1 MKNETLM
8 IQKYIESQ
16 ETTKNNCI
24 STEYITWRNEQ
35 ISRYRQPPKSETRR
49 N

>member
-1 MKNETLM
+1 M

-16 ETTKNNCI
+16 ATTKNNCI

-35 ISRYRQPPKSETRR
+35 ISRYRQEWNKKKLKVREDQ
-49 N
+49 